1 MNGIAV
7 VGPNCVLRL
16 QHLAQRM
23 LSAMVT
29 QRTFSTA
36 NAAIRTHTFTFCD
49 MVAVQVLFT
58 SHEPMKL
65 IAYYLVSQHNLNSRR
80 FSVYAMSLVWINS
93 IPTCERFT
101 IARKISPL
109 SRLAVFQM
117 PRMDQ
122 MADSL
127 NCRAAVDY
135 MYIHIV
141 VKRKVPVAARA
152 TPWLQSHNA
161 CHGQMPITTKASQLH
176 TRYMGHT
183 FYTENVFRCTVCVR
197 KLLNIDFNYN
207 SFNAL
212 DGSDASQYMQH
223 QRNSS
228 SHQIHAYIP
237 ARTMALCSFVAA
249 DAVGRNIST
258 PQNKAKWKRYIDI

>member
-1 MNGIAV
+1 MQCPSCGLIQFPHASISQLPAKFHPCL
-7 VGPNCVLRL
+7 GWLCFKCLEWTKWQTAWTAGRL
-16 QHLAQRM
+16 
-23 LSAMVT
+23 T
-29 QRTFSTA
+29 T
-36 NAAIRTHTFTFCD
+36 
-49 MVAVQVLFT
+49 
-58 SHEPMKL
+58 
-65 IAYYLVSQHNLNSRR
+65 
-80 FSVYAMSLVWINS
+80 
-93 IPTCERFT
+93 TC
-101 IARKISPL
+101 I
-109 SRLAVFQM
+109 
-117 PRMDQ
+117 
-122 MADSL
+122 
-127 NCRAAVDY
+127 
-135 MYIHIV
+135 YILV

-183 FYTENVFRCTVCVR
+183 FYIENVFRCTVCVR